1 MNYFLYLSTA
11 LIMVS
16 CGDSEEIQQHEN
28 TQEQEQVL
36 IEETP
41 AMESILK
48 VADVNADAFKDLL
61 SKEEGML
68 IDVRTPEEFGAGHID
83 GAINIDFRSATFSEN
98 IDTLDKSVPV
108 FVYCQAGGRS
118 GQARDMMAEQG
129 FTTIYN
135 LLGGYGSWNH

>member
-1 MNYFLYLSTA
+1 MNYFLHLSTA
-11 LIMVS
+11 LIMLS
-16 CGDSEEIQQHEN
+16 CGDYEEIQRHEN

-108 FVYCQAGGRS
+108 FVYFQAGGRS